1 MQQPPEITFTGLDH
15 SDALEEYIENKIEE
29 LERFHPRITSC
40 RVAVSTP
47 HRSPAGTY
55 APVAV
60 AVEVDIPGHKL
71 ITVKDVERP
80 DEPGGERTAMV
91 NRLFHTVQR
100 RLQSAAEKLRQ
111 DVKAPEGAVI
121 DTGQVVR
128 LFPEQNY
135 GFVQIGTSSELY
147 FAREVVVDD
156 RFDDLEPGTLVQ
168 VTPAASEGP
177 MGPQASSVR
186 LLNAR
191 RSPAAED

>member
-1 MQQPPEITFTGLDH
+1 MQQPPEVTFTGLDH
-15 SDALEEYIENKIEE
+15 SDALEGYIREKIDE

-60 AVEVDIPGHKL
+60 SVEVDVPGHRL

-80 DEPGGERTAMV
+80 DQPGGERTAMV
-91 NRLFHTVQR
+91 NRLFQVVQR
-100 RLQSAAEKLRQ
+100 RLQAAAQKLRQ
-111 DVKAPEGAVI
+111 DVKQHEGAS

-128 LFPEQNY
+128 LFPDQDY
-135 GFVQIGTSSELY
+135 GFVQLGTSSELY
-147 FAREVVVDD
+147 FTRNAVVDD
-156 RFDDLEPGTLVQ
+156 RFDELKPGILVQ
-168 VTPAASEGP
+168 VTAATTEGP
-177 MGPQASSVR
+177 MGPQASSIR

-191 RSPAAED
+191 RSPEE

>member
-15 SDALEEYIENKIEE
+15 SDALEDYIRDKIEE

-47 HRSPAGTY
+47 HRSPAGTF
-55 APVAV
+55 APLAV
-60 AVEVDIPGHKL
+60 AVEIDVPGHKL

-80 DEPGGERTAMV
+80 DDPGGERTAMI
-91 NRLFHTVQR
+91 NRLFHAVQR
-100 RLQSAAEKLRQ
+100 RLQAAAQKLRQ
-111 DVKAPEGAVI
+111 DVKVHEGAV

-135 GFVQIGTSSELY
+135 GFVQVEGSPELY
-147 FAREVVVDD
+147 FTRNAVADA

-168 VTPAASEGP
+168 VTPATTEGP

-191 RSPAAED
+191 RSPGV

>member
-47 HRSPAGTY
+47 HRSPAGTH
-55 APVAV
+55 APIAV
-60 AVEVDIPGHKL
+60 AVEVDLPGHKL
-71 ITVKDVERP
+71 ITAKDVERP
-80 DEPGGERTAMV
+80 DQPGGERTAMI
-91 NRLFHTVQR
+91 NRLFHAVQR
-100 RLQSAAEKLRQ
+100 RLQAAAQKLRQ
-111 DVKAPEGAVI
+111 DVKVHEGEL

-135 GFVQIGTSSELY
+135 GFVQLGTSSELY
-147 FAREVVVDD
+147 FTRNAVVDD
-156 RFDDLEPGTLVQ
+156 RFDELEPGTLVQ
-168 VTPAASEGP
+168 VTPATTEGP

-186 LLNAR
+186 VLNAR
-191 RSPAAED
+191 RSPEA

>member
-1 MQQPPEITFTGLDH
+1 MQQPPEVTFTGLDH
-15 SDALEEYIENKIEE
+15 SDALEGYIRDKIAE

-55 APVAV
+55 APIAV
-60 AVEVDIPGHKL
+60 AVEVDVPGHKL
-71 ITVKDVERP
+71 ITVKDTERP
-80 DEPGGERTAMV
+80 DQPGGERTAMV
-91 NRLFHTVQR
+91 NRLFQTVQR
-100 RLQSAAEKLRQ
+100 RLQAAAEKLRQ
-111 DVKAPEGAVI
+111 DVKLHEGAL

-135 GFVQIGTSSELY
+135 GFVQVGTSTELY
-147 FAREVVVDD
+147 FTRNAVADD

-168 VTPAASEGP
+168 VTPATSEGP
-177 MGPQASSVR
+177 MGPQASSIR

-191 RSPAAED
+191 RSPEE

>member
-15 SDALEEYIENKIEE
+15 SDALEEYIQDKIDE

-55 APVAV
+55 APIAV
-60 AVEVDIPGHKL
+60 AVEVDVPGHKL
-71 ITVKDVERP
+71 ITAKDVERP
-80 DEPGGERTAMV
+80 DQPGGERTAMI
-91 NRLFHTVQR
+91 NRLFHAVQR
-100 RLQSAAEKLRQ
+100 RLQAAAQKLRQ
-111 DVKAPEGAVI
+111 DVKVHEGEL

-135 GFVQIGTSSELY
+135 GFVQLGTSSELY
-147 FAREVVVDD
+147 FTRNAVVDD
-156 RFDDLEPGTLVQ
+156 RFDELEPGTLVQ
-168 VTPAASEGP
+168 VTPATTEGP

-186 LLNAR
+186 VLNAR
-191 RSPAAED
+191 RSPEA

>member
-55 APVAV
+55 APIAV
-60 AVEVDIPGHKL
+60 AVEVDVPGHKL
-71 ITVKDVERP
+71 ITAKDVERP
-80 DEPGGERTAMV
+80 DQPGGERTAMI
-91 NRLFHTVQR
+91 NRLFHAVQR
-100 RLQSAAEKLRQ
+100 RLQAAAQKLRQ
-111 DVKAPEGAVI
+111 DVKVHEGEL

-135 GFVQIGTSSELY
+135 GFVQLGTSSELY
-147 FAREVVVDD
+147 FTRNAVVDD
-156 RFDDLEPGTLVQ
+156 RFDELEPGTLVQ
-168 VTPAASEGP
+168 VTPATTEGP

-186 LLNAR
+186 VLNAR
-191 RSPAAED
+191 RSPEA